1 MPRLNF
7 LLFLSYTPPPTGGGV
22 KKKKTTKIRV
32 KENILQ
38 NLCNNIMEIFDS
50 KFTIFKSKCEELI
63 QTLSVRYNK
72 QIDHLQNELKTK
84 DKIIDQLLKSLAQL
98 ILN

>member
-1 MPRLNF
+1 M
-7 LLFLSYTPPPTGGGV
+7 TQHE
-22 KKKKTTKIRV
+22 KIKIESS

-38 NLCNNIMEIFDS
+38 NLRNNFKEICDS
-50 KFTIFKSKCEELI
+50 ELTIFKSKCEELV
-63 QTLSVRYNK
+63 QTLSVMQDK

>member
-1 MPRLNF
+1 M
-7 LLFLSYTPPPTGGGV
+7 TQHE
-22 KKKKTTKIRV
+22 KIKIEGS

-38 NLCNNIMEIFDS
+38 NLRNNFKEICDS
-50 KFTIFKSKCEELI
+50 ELTIFKSKCEELV
-63 QTLSVRYNK
+63 QTLSVMQDK

>member
-1 MPRLNF
+1 MTQHENI
-7 LLFLSYTPPPTGGGV
+7 
-22 KKKKTTKIRV
+22 KIESS

-38 NLCNNIMEIFDS
+38 NLRNNIKEICDS
-50 KFTIFKSKCEELI
+50 ELTIFKSKCEELV
-63 QTLSVRYNK
+63 QTLSVMQDK